1 MTTFQNFLMFSL
13 LYALIYALTG
23 FPTIQ
28 SVESYLKMDPV
39 EKKKVT
45 TEKCL
50 EKVGLSS
57 CIALF
62 VHLAAFSISCL
73 NAQWRFHCHMH

>member
-1 MTTFQNFLMFSL
+1 MTTFQKLLMLPL
-13 LYALIYALTG
+13 LYTLIYALTG
-23 FPTIQ
+23 FPIIQ
-28 SVESYLKMDPV
+28 SIESYLKMDPV
-39 EKKKVT
+39 EKKKIT

-62 VHLAAFSISCL
+62 VHLSAFSISCL
-73 NAQWRFHCHMH
+73 NAQWKFHCH